1 MAGLT
6 RHPAVPFMVTVA
18 ALRYVSVVL
27 DGPESPSR
35 AEAATRALLLIQDH
49 AGCSYNDI
57 CDVLYWMLP
66 AQDTQA
72 LERES
77 LALRCGCGR
86 GLGYAH
92 YHDGMI
98 LVSKDSRPQKRP
110 VTSGSGVELI
120 YRPSASVLEANSP
133 RPAGYDAFANQ
144 AGEHGYLR
152 RKVVCRRPEG
162 CGADYPLVPER
173 ILVTWLRAVTA
184 HETELRLGVTRSG
197 DDRKAR
203 RLTRRRSS
211 EWNSR

>member
-1 MAGLT
+1 M
-6 RHPAVPFMVTVA
+6 
-18 ALRYVSVVL
+18 VL

-35 AEAATRALLLIQDH
+35 ADAAMRTLGLIEDH
-49 AGCSYNDI
+49 VGHSHNDI
-57 CDVLYWMLP
+57 CNVLYWMLP

-72 LERES
+72 LEREP

-110 VTSGSGVELI
+110 VASGSGVELI

-133 RPAGYDAFANQ
+133 RPAGYDDFADQ

-152 RKVVCRRPEG
+152 RKVVCRQPKG
-162 CGADYPLVPER
+162 CGAEYPLVPER
-173 ILVTWLRAVTA
+173 ILVAWLTAVAA
-184 HETELRLGVTRSG
+184 HDTELRLGG
-197 DDRKAR
+197 R
-203 RLTRRRSS
+203 R
-211 EWNSR
+211 